1 MTVKMRKRQHKKC
14 LRSNK
19 KLLCYSKISVQPFF
33 QLIFPSILP
42 LFYHFQSKLTSPH
55 ASEIQCFYDIEPTH
69 WIHDEASQGNPD
81 SSIETSTVEK
91 IWSGVYVVL
100 IQSKV
105 KLASKGTVSGKD
117 TRKCTLAP
125 TARSPTAT
133 SIVRPRL
140 SISCVVERRPTF
152 CRVSVFP
159 SWHSVSTDK

>member
-14 LRSNK
+14 LGSNK
-19 KLLCYSKISVQPFF
+19 KLFCYSKISVQPFI

-42 LFYHFQSKLTSPH
+42 LFYHFKTKLMSPH
-55 ASEIQCFYDIEPTH
+55 ASIQCFYDIEPTH
-69 WIHDEASQGNPD
+69 CIHDEASQGYPD
-81 SSIETSTVEK
+81 SYIATSTVEN
-91 IWSGVYVVL
+91 IWSGGYVVL

-105 KLASKGTVSGKD
+105 KLASKGTVSGKG

-152 CRVSVFP
+152 SRVSVFP
-159 SWHSVSTDK
+159 SWHSVPTDK